1 MDPYLESHN
10 LWPDV
15 HNRLI
20 SIFAEQLAPQ
30 LAPKYVAEL
39 QTQLIIGQL
48 GQDPKG
54 ALPDISITR
63 TDSQSFDS
71 QSFDSESD
79 NDEDGDTAVA
89 VKPSKVIMKV
99 PSLVPI
105 ELTSI
110 YVRRV
115 EGEEL
120 ITVIELLSP
129 VNKHQGKERHKYIVK
144 RLSFFD
150 SAIHLVELDLLREG
164 PRMPFEGKVPDCDY
178 LLMVSRSY
186 QRPDCEAWP
195 LSVRDPLPVL
205 PVPVHLPDRDVQLD
219 VGQALRVAYERA
231 RYDLRINYS
240 VPPVPRLRTSD
251 AEWARSLIEK
261 I

>member
-15 HNRLI
+15 HNSLI
-20 SIFAEQLAPQ
+20 GLFREQLAPQ

-39 QTQLIIGQL
+39 QTQLIIGQF
-48 GQDPKG
+48 GQDPIG
-54 ALPDISITR
+54 VLPDISITR
-63 TDSQSFDS
+63 TEAESFDA
-71 QSFDSESD
+71 ESD
-79 NDEDGDTAVA
+79 GEEENGDTAVA
-89 VKPSKVIMKV
+89 VRPAKVALKV
-99 PSLVPI
+99 PSLVPM
-105 ELTSI
+105 ELASI

-129 VNKHQGKERHKYIVK
+129 VNKRQGKERHKYIVK

-150 SAIHLVELDLLREG
+150 SAVHLVELDLLREG

-195 LSVRDPLPVL
+195 LSIRDPLPVL
-205 PVPVHLPDRDVQLD
+205 PVPVHPPDRDVQLD

-240 VPPVPRLRTSD
+240 LPPVPRLKPKD
-251 AEWARSLIEK
+251 AEWVRSLRP
-261 I
+261 